1 VATNRGQFTDNY
13 YVWLNKVLQVM
24 TIVKAAKLVQASLT
38 KTCNVTNQSLTAEE
52 TD

>member
-1 VATNRGQFTDNY
+1 M
-13 YVWLNKVLQVM
+13 WLNNVLQVM

-38 KTCNVTNQSLTAEE
+38 KTCNVTNESLTDEE